1 MGLLEVA
8 DSSTSIILSSDITKF
23 NELLTRPFPECR
35 YLTSR
40 HTLDIVERTLSLTVE
55 VSSL

>member
-8 DSSTSIILSSDITKF
+8 DSSISIILSSDNTKF
-23 NELLTRPFPECR
+23 NELLTRPFPEYR

-40 HTLDIVERTLSLTVE
+40 HTLDIVETTLTLTVE